1 MFIYIYIYKMA
12 EMKERIKLF
21 YSTATME
28 DMNIVDTVQEIIMQ
42 LNPAYSRQ
50 TAASVALQKFLL
62 KNPDKYALPKTGGN
76 YKKHKTLKR
85 KHRKFTNKS
94 KKHKRT
100 RYHRKK

>member
-1 MFIYIYIYKMA
+1 
-12 EMKERIKLF
+12 MKERIKLF
-21 YSTATME
+21 YSTATQE
-28 DMNIVDTVQEIIMQ
+28 DLDTVDNVEEMIMQ
-42 LNPAYSRQ
+42 LIPAYSRQ
-50 TAASVALQKFLL
+50 TAASIALQKFLL

-100 RYHRKK
+100 IYHRKK